1 MNRPHP
7 GATRTT
13 QGGTVNPPTEQPSD
27 VKVVNRLDGTPDR
40 VVLRG
45 EALRRW
51 LEQNRPEGA
60 ER

>member
-1 MNRPHP
+1 
-7 GATRTT
+7 
-13 QGGTVNPPTEQPSD
+13 VKPSD

-51 LEQNRPEGA
+51 LEQNRPEQT
-60 ER
+60 EDES